1 MATFQD
7 VERCVQAGADLEA
20 RDEDGRT
27 PLHVA
32 AGHSF
37 NPDMA
42 GRLLEH
48 GADLEARDTE
58 GWTPLIWAAFR
69 NQSPGVI
76 TRLVEHG
83 ADGTARTGDGNTA
96 WDLAQDNEALRGTKA
111 WWLLNEFRFE

>member
-1 MATFQD
+1 M
-7 VERCVQAGADLEA
+7 QAGADLEA